1 MWLVSYTAA
10 GVFQPRDLVLPVVA
24 GLGVGLFIVIIG
36 RTSGGTVYW
45 PLVAARTTSLIVLI
59 AWATISRQPRLPSP
73 HDVPLVA
80 MTGLFDTAGNAFL
93 VLAAHA
99 GRLDVAA
106 VVSSLYPVSTVLL
119 ASIILKERVSRW
131 QFAGLVAAFSAIVLI
146 TLP

>member
-1 MWLVSYTAA
+1 MA
-10 GVFQPRDLVLPVVA
+10 GV
-24 GLGVGLFIVIIG
+24 GIGLFIVIIS
-36 RTSGGTVYW
+36 RISGGTVYW
-45 PLVAARTTSLIVLI
+45 PLVAARAASLIVLI
-59 AWATISRQPRLPSP
+59 AWAIVSRQPWLPGV
-73 HDVPLVA
+73 HELPLIA

-119 ASIILKERVSRW
+119 ASLLLKERVSRW

-146 TLP
+146 TMP